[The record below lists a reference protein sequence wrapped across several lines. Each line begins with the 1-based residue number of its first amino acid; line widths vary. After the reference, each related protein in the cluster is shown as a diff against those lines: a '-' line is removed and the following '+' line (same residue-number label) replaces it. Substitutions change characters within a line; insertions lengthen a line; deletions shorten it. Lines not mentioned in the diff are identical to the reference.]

1 MSIFVCDGKKGPRLA
16 VLRRKSMKVQR
27 LVYAFLFYIAAV
39 FTGLAQAPAQAG
51 AAATS
56 LSSLA
61 QAMIANEKAFI
72 VATKERNKD
81 YFKRTLTSDY
91 SLVGYDG
98 QLHDREEIESD
109 LSSGGLDLMPYNM
122 KVVEISEGTAIVTYD
137 VVFLVPAAED
147 QGPPPRYQ
155 RWSSVWVKQGDAWKL
170 KFQQTTPTHW
180 GDW

>member
-1 MSIFVCDGKKGPRLA
+1 
-16 VLRRKSMKVQR
+16 MKVQG
-27 LVYAFLFYIAAV
+27 LVCAFLFCIAAV
-39 FTGLAQAPAQAG
+39 AAAMAQAAAEAG
-51 AAATS
+51 TATPS
-56 LSSLA
+56 WSRLQ
-61 QAMIANEKAFI
+61 QAMIANENAFI
-72 VATKERNKD
+72 VATNKHDKD
-81 YFKRTLTSDY
+81 YFKRTLTGDY

-109 LSSGGLDLMPYNM
+109 LSSGVDLMPYNM

-137 VVFLVPAAED
+137 VVVRVPAAED

-155 RWSSVWVKQGDAWKL
+155 HWSSVWVKQGDAWKL

>member
-1 MSIFVCDGKKGPRLA
+1 
-16 VLRRKSMKVQR
+16 MKVQR
-27 LVYAFLFYIAAV
+27 LVYAFLFCLAAV
-39 FTGLAQAPAQAG
+39 VTGMAQAPAQAG
-51 AAATS
+51 TATTS
-56 LSSLA
+56 LSPLE

-72 VATKERNKD
+72 VATKKSDKD
-81 YFKRTLTSDY
+81 YFKRTLTADY

-109 LSSGGLDLMPYNM
+109 LGSGGVDLMPYNM
-122 KVVEISEGTAIVTYD
+122 KVVQISEGTAIVTYD
-137 VVFLVPAAED
+137 VVLRVPAAED

-155 RWSSVWVKQGDAWKL
+155 HWSSVWVKQGDAWKL